1 MSEARQ
7 AMGARGEQV
16 AAKWLTAHGWRIADR
31 RFRSG
36 RRDIDLV
43 ATRNVGDGAG
53 RLVAF
58 VEVKTRK
65 ADSFGGPLGAVG
77 WRKQRELARSAKV
90 WIDRHPQAADTFR
103 FDVIGVILGPGNV
116 RVAHVENAF
125 MLPAKS

>member
-16 AAKWLTAHGWRIADR
+16 AAKWLTVHGWRIADR
-31 RFRSG
+31 RFRNG
-36 RRDIDLV
+36 HRDIDLI
-43 ATRNVGDGAG
+43 ATRKDADGGG

-90 WIDRHPQAADTFR
+90 WIDRHCEAADTFR
-103 FDVIGVILGPGNV
+103 FDVIGVILGAGNV

-125 MLPAKS
+125 ILPTKT